1 MKSLMLFLR
10 CVLHDMETLCCVSTT
25 LDFKTIESRVKNEG
39 LSFLTITLANF
50 GADLQKGLDQGF
62 VDHALFTGF
71 QFRGGLPQF
80 LGGFLDRVFD
90 RSNGRLLEVPDID
103 AIFAIRQITLMW
115 AKIEIP
121 CTPARVSRAIAGYIE
136 CESDV
141 RRFDA
146 LRSQDMYSDFK
157 RISDLLF
164 RDLFVSIDRKVA
176 YYELVPKHGPGA
188 TADKLMGN
196 QKYNQVEW
204 TDRLE
209 EVFPHRIY
217 LFPNWGL
224 SRQLPESDIREPGN
238 ERPVRVIT
246 VPKTQKTPRII
257 AIEPTCMQYMQQAV
271 LEAIYDGVDE
281 DFVLSSLIG
290 FLDQTPN
297 QELARKGSIDGK
309 LATLDLK
316 EASDRVSNQLVLN
329 MLSSYPHLSD
339 AVQATRSRKA
349 DVPGHGVKRLA
360 KFASMGS
367 ALCFPFEAMT
377 FLTLIFLGIERELS
391 RPLTKKDVRSFL
403 GKVRV
408 FGDDIIVPKEYTR
421 SVVRELEAFGFLVN
435 SSKSFWNGLFRES
448 CGKEYYAGQDVS
460 ITRVRTGL
468 PTQRKDAREVL
479 ATSSLRNQLY
489 RAGLWR
495 AVAFLDEW
503 LGTKIPYPVVEETS
517 PAIGRHSFLGI
528 DQDMAQHRRSS
539 ETGYPSAGPVLVRIQ
554 KRWDRNLHRPLVK
567 AYEVDTTLPRN
578 EVDDVGALLK
588 FFLKR
593 GDLPIADRRHLER
606 SGRPRSVDIKARWL
620 PLW

>member
-1 MKSLMLFLR
+1 
-10 CVLHDMETLCCVSTT
+10 METLCCVSTT
-25 LDFKTIESRVKNEG
+25 LDYKTIESRVKNEG

-90 RSNGRLLEVPDID
+90 RSNGRLLEVPDVD

-271 LEAIYDGVDE
+271 LEVIYDGVDE

-329 MLSSYPHLSD
+329 MLSSYPHLND

-495 AVAFLDEW
+495 TVAFLDEW

-554 KRWDRNLHRPLVK
+554 KRWDRNLHRPVVK

-578 EVDDVGALLK
+578 EVDGVGALLK